1 MSTTPR
7 QLARFCSGSTTTPL
21 PVRFSQHRDVPS
33 SVYRYRL
40 LDNNS
45 LLLSSIPHTPA
56 SFPSIPY
63 RPLASGARHLRTQT
77 VKGYTKREATNT
89 KQGQERK
96 TKAPLK
102 SSKPSSPKPTTTTSP
117 NSQPPKTQEARL
129 SGTTAATTSDLAPP
143 TEHSIALD
151 NLRVLLHPGV
161 RISGHRLPSSITPP
175 LPVLVHLF
183 WYLNS
188 SRCLDQL
195 VPGDWDAL
203 LSWLRHH
210 QDDSTLSQI
219 HQLIMDQRKLAQ
231 NCSTVNF
238 TTLTEARVRSTTDPS
253 MSSLGGA
260 QLGAKKLPSTSAG
273 STAAL
278 DIIQDTISMMKELDI
293 PRSKELYD
301 LYLRTAVQE
310 HRWFRGVAV
319 WDAVR
324 SAEERPH
331 LPPPGVAF
339 RAQVVRCHLQLGNAA
354 AASDLLQ
361 SMFDQT
367 SWADVGSL
375 TAPYDGRSLQAG
387 VGGQGEAEDEQQLV
401 TAEGRAE
408 YFRRRQTQAQRAI
421 QALQKTNILVANPD
435 SASRI
440 SDVQAQQAETH
451 NWKAEVYPPLVEA
464 ICLGEKDKSGASLAV
479 ELAIELLQQ
488 GHLLDRMRFALL
500 VQHVGAATSSERAE
514 SFMKDWVDRVKATP
528 LSLLSP
534 GASKEVLD
542 SDTGSGSTTS
552 SSSTTSASKDAL
564 RKHRRTT
571 VSTAKSF
578 AEVGLQEIVRQATS
592 TQDYTRAFSMFQEM
606 SDQGFPLY
614 SDTSDKLMMGLAK
627 SGDLQS
633 ATTVLETALH
643 HKRVP
648 SIEAVNTLLQGLI
661 RNDWLD
667 ESVSIFRDL
676 TENYGVRPSKESYRH
691 LLHLTSSYGQ
701 LAMTQRLL
709 STLKGLGVERDGAIY
724 RDLMKC
730 YIRSDNLTGAIK
742 VFENMDL
749 TGISSTIQH
758 INVLLEGAIRQSTP
772 STVTRIL
779 EIMSTQEIRP
789 DAKTWNILLG
799 GAFQAEDKELALGLF
814 QELSQS
820 LVERS
825 YIKADATFRAARHP
839 VTFNLLVNE
848 YADRFGIERALTLLD
863 EAVEARFPA
872 AVTQNVYRDLL
883 EKSVQQNNGRAG
895 YRVYRLLRQWEQ
907 RSNLQPSNSKSRQRT
922 SSSSSTTNTPA
933 VITTRLRPL
942 SAFSATSTSTSVRA
956 PSLGKLYCGV
966 MEQLDREGRFELG
979 NEMATDLILSG
990 VELDQDLVAQAVR
1003 LYARS
1008 GELAAAFGLFMK
1020 MGRAYGVEPSKEMV
1034 LSLMDA
1040 ARANQL
1046 ISGQGSV
1053 PVEEGGGSTSVSVGV
1068 RWDDASVQQWT
1079 RILKVSMAHFGL
1091 Q

>member
-1 MSTTPR
+1 MSR
-7 QLARFCSGSTTTPL
+7 
-21 PVRFSQHRDVPS
+21 
-33 SVYRYRL
+33 
-40 LDNNS
+40 
-45 LLLSSIPHTPA
+45 
-56 SFPSIPY
+56 
-63 RPLASGARHLRTQT
+63 
-77 VKGYTKREATNT
+77 
-89 KQGQERK
+89 
-96 TKAPLK
+96 
-102 SSKPSSPKPTTTTSP
+102 
-117 NSQPPKTQEARL
+117 
-129 SGTTAATTSDLAPP
+129 
-143 TEHSIALD
+143 
-151 NLRVLLHPGV
+151 
-161 RISGHRLPSSITPP
+161 
-175 LPVLVHLF
+175 
-183 WYLNS
+183 
-188 SRCLDQL
+188 
-195 VPGDWDAL
+195 
-203 LSWLRHH
+203 
-210 QDDSTLSQI
+210 DDSTLSQI
-219 HQLIMDQRKLAQ
+219 HQLLLDQRKLAK
-231 NCSTVNF
+231 NCSTATF
-238 TTLTEARVRSTTDPS
+238 TTLTEARVRSGTDPS
-253 MSSLGGA
+253 RSA
-260 QLGAKKLPSTSAG
+260 QVGTKRLPSATTG
-273 STAAL
+273 SSAAL
-278 DIIQDTISMMKELDI
+278 DIIQDTISMMTELDI

-324 SAEERPH
+324 SAKERPH
-331 LPPPGVAF
+331 LPPPGIAF
-339 RAQVVRCHLQLGNAA
+339 RAQVVQCHLQLGNAA
-354 AASDLLQ
+354 AASNLLQ
-361 SMFDQT
+361 SVFDQT
-367 SWADVGSL
+367 SWADVSSL
-375 TAPYDGRSLQAG
+375 TASYDGRSLQAG
-387 VGGQGEAEDEQQLV
+387 VGGQGEADGEQQLV
-401 TAEGRAE
+401 TAESRAE
-408 YFRRRQTQAQRAI
+408 HIRRRQSQAQRAI
-421 QALQKTNILVANPD
+421 QTLQKTNILVANPE
-435 SASRI
+435 SASRTL
-440 SDVQAQQAETH
+440 DVQAQQVGTH
-451 NWKAEVYPPLVEA
+451 SWKAEVYPPLIEA
-464 ICLGEKDKSGASLAV
+464 ICLGEKDQSGASLAV
-479 ELAIELLQQ
+479 DLAMELLQQ
-488 GHLLDRMRFALL
+488 GHLLDRIRFALL
-500 VQHVGAATSSERAE
+500 VQHVGATTSSEQAE
-514 SFMKDWVDRVKATP
+514 SFMKVWVDRVKAMP

-534 GASKEVLD
+534 GANKEVLD
-542 SDTGSGSTTS
+542 SDTGSGATTS

-564 RKHRRTT
+564 RKHKRTA

-578 AEVGLQEIVRQATS
+578 AEVGLQEIVGQATS

-614 SDTSDKLMMGLAK
+614 PDTSDKLMMGLAK

-633 ATTVLETALH
+633 ATTVLEMALH

-676 TENYGVRPSKESYRH
+676 TENHGVRPSKESYRH

-709 STLKGLGVERDGAIY
+709 STLKAMGVERDGAIY
-724 RDLMKC
+724 RDLMRC

-742 VFENMDL
+742 VFENMDM
-749 TGISSTIQH
+749 TDISSTIKH
-758 INVLLEGAIRQSTP
+758 INVLLEGAIRQATP
-772 STVTRIL
+772 STVIRIL

-789 DAKTWNILLG
+789 DAETWNILLG
-799 GAFQAEDKELALGLF
+799 GAFRANDKELALGLF

-825 YIKADATFRAARHP
+825 YTKADATFRAARHP

-872 AVTQNVYRDLL
+872 QVTQNVYRDLL
-883 EKSVQQNNGRAG
+883 EKSTLQNNGRAG

-907 RSNLQPSNSKSRQRT
+907 HSNLQPSNRNNRQKT

-933 VITTRLRPL
+933 VTTTTRLRPL
-942 SAFSATSTSTSVRA
+942 SAFSATSTSASVRA
-956 PSLGKLYCGV
+956 PSLSNLYCGV
-966 MEQLDREGRFELG
+966 MEQLDKEGRLELG

-1040 ARANQL
+1040 ARVYQL
-1046 ISGQGSV
+1046 IPWEEDSGR
-1053 PVEEGGGSTSVSVGV
+1053 TSVSVSASAK
-1068 RWDDASVQQWT
+1068 WDDTSVQQWT

>member
-1 MSTTPR
+1 
-7 QLARFCSGSTTTPL
+7 
-21 PVRFSQHRDVPS
+21 
-33 SVYRYRL
+33 
-40 LDNNS
+40 
-45 LLLSSIPHTPA
+45 
-56 SFPSIPY
+56 
-63 RPLASGARHLRTQT
+63 
-77 VKGYTKREATNT
+77 
-89 KQGQERK
+89 
-96 TKAPLK
+96 
-102 SSKPSSPKPTTTTSP
+102 
-117 NSQPPKTQEARL
+117 
-129 SGTTAATTSDLAPP
+129 
-143 TEHSIALD
+143 
-151 NLRVLLHPGV
+151 
-161 RISGHRLPSSITPP
+161 
-175 LPVLVHLF
+175 
-183 WYLNS
+183 
-188 SRCLDQL
+188 
-195 VPGDWDAL
+195 
-203 LSWLRHH
+203 
-210 QDDSTLSQI
+210 
-219 HQLIMDQRKLAQ
+219 MDQRKLAQ
-231 NCSTVNF
+231 NCSTA
-238 TTLTEARVRSTTDPS
+238 TITSLTEARVRSTIDPS
-253 MSSLGGA
+253 LSSLGGA
-260 QLGAKKLPSTSAG
+260 QLGTKKLHSTTTNS
-273 STAAL
+273 SAAL

-310 HRWFRGVAV
+310 HKWFRGVAV
-319 WDAVR
+319 WDAVK
-324 SAEERPH
+324 SAEERLH
-331 LPPPGVAF
+331 LPPPGIAF
-339 RAQVVRCHLQLGNAA
+339 RAQVVRCHLQLGNATE
-354 AASDLLQ
+354 ASDLLQ

-367 SWADVGSL
+367 SWADVSSL
-375 TAPYDGRSLQAG
+375 TAPYDGRSFQAG
-387 VGGQGEAEDEQQLV
+387 VGGQGEAEGEQQLV
-401 TAEGRAE
+401 TAESRAE
-408 YFRRRQTQAQRAI
+408 YLKRRQSQAQRAI
-421 QALQKTNILVANPD
+421 QALQKTSILVANSD
-435 SASRI
+435 SASRT
-440 SDVQAQQAETH
+440 SDVQAQQVGTH
-451 NWKAEVYPPLVEA
+451 NWKAEVYPPLIEA
-464 ICLGEKDKSGASLAV
+464 ICLGEKDQSGASLAV
-479 ELAIELLQQ
+479 DLSIELLQQ

-500 VQHVGAATSSERAE
+500 VQHVGATMSSERAE
-514 SFMKDWVDRVKATP
+514 SFMKDWVDRVKAMP

-534 GASKEVLD
+534 GANKEVLD
-542 SDTGSGSTTS
+542 SDTASGATAS
-552 SSSTTSASKDAL
+552 SSSTTSTSKDVL
-564 RKHRRTT
+564 RKHKRTA

-592 TQDYTRAFSMFQEM
+592 TQNYTRAFSMFQEM

-633 ATTVLETALH
+633 ATTVLDMALH

-676 TENYGVRPSKESYRH
+676 TENHGVRPSKESYRH

-772 STVTRIL
+772 STVVRIL

-789 DAKTWNILLG
+789 DAETWNILLG

-814 QELSQS
+814 QELSQT

-848 YADRFGIERALTLLD
+848 YADRFGIEKALTLLD

-883 EKSVQQNNGRAG
+883 EKSTQQNNGRAG

-907 RSNLQPSNSKSRQRT
+907 RSNLQPSNSNSRQRT
-922 SSSSSTTNTPA
+922 SSSSSTTNTP
-933 VITTRLRPL
+933 VVTTTRLRPL
-942 SAFSATSTSTSVRA
+942 SAFSATSTSASVRA

-966 MEQLDREGRFELG
+966 MEQLDKEGRLELG

-1040 ARANQL
+1040 AKVHQL
-1046 ISGQGSV
+1046 IPGQGSV
-1053 PVEEGGGSTSVSVGV
+1053 PAGGDGGSTSA

>member
-1 MSTTPR
+1 
-7 QLARFCSGSTTTPL
+7 
-21 PVRFSQHRDVPS
+21 
-33 SVYRYRL
+33 
-40 LDNNS
+40 
-45 LLLSSIPHTPA
+45 
-56 SFPSIPY
+56 
-63 RPLASGARHLRTQT
+63 
-77 VKGYTKREATNT
+77 
-89 KQGQERK
+89 
-96 TKAPLK
+96 
-102 SSKPSSPKPTTTTSP
+102 
-117 NSQPPKTQEARL
+117 
-129 SGTTAATTSDLAPP
+129 
-143 TEHSIALD
+143 
-151 NLRVLLHPGV
+151 
-161 RISGHRLPSSITPP
+161 
-175 LPVLVHLF
+175 
-183 WYLNS
+183 
-188 SRCLDQL
+188 
-195 VPGDWDAL
+195 
-203 LSWLRHH
+203 
-210 QDDSTLSQI
+210 
-219 HQLIMDQRKLAQ
+219 MDQRKLAQ
-231 NCSTVNF
+231 NCSTA
-238 TTLTEARVRSTTDPS
+238 TITSLTEARVRSTIDPS
-253 MSSLGGA
+253 LSSLGGA
-260 QLGAKKLPSTSAG
+260 QLGAKKLLSTTTNS
-273 STAAL
+273 SVAL

-310 HRWFRGVAV
+310 HKWFRGVAV

-324 SAEERPH
+324 SAEERLH
-331 LPPPGVAF
+331 LPPPGIAF

-367 SWADVGSL
+367 SWADVSSL
-375 TAPYDGRSLQAG
+375 TAPQE
-387 VGGQGEAEDEQQLV
+387 EAEGEQQLV
-401 TAEGRAE
+401 TAESRAE
-408 YFRRRQTQAQRAI
+408 YLKRRQSQAQRAI
-421 QALQKTNILVANPD
+421 EALQKTSILVANSD
-435 SASRI
+435 SASRT
-440 SDVQAQQAETH
+440 SDVQAQQVGTH
-451 NWKAEVYPPLVEA
+451 SWKAEVYPPLIEA
-464 ICLGEKDKSGASLAV
+464 ICLGEKDQSGASLAV
-479 ELAIELLQQ
+479 DLSIELLQQ

-500 VQHVGAATSSERAE
+500 VQHVGATMSSERAE

-534 GASKEVLD
+534 GANKEVLD
-542 SDTGSGSTTS
+542 SETSSGATTS
-552 SSSTTSASKDAL
+552 SSSTTSTSKDIL
-564 RKHRRTT
+564 RKHKRTA

-592 TQDYTRAFSMFQEM
+592 TQNYTRAFSMFQEM

-614 SDTSDKLMMGLAK
+614 SDTSDKLIMGLAK

-633 ATTVLETALH
+633 ATTVLDIALH

-676 TENYGVRPSKESYRH
+676 TENHGVRPSKESYRH

-772 STVTRIL
+772 STVVRIL

-789 DAKTWNILLG
+789 DAETWNILLG

-814 QELSQS
+814 QELSQT

-825 YIKADATFRAARHP
+825 YTKADATFRAARHP

-848 YADRFGIERALTLLD
+848 YADRFGIEKALTLLD

-883 EKSVQQNNGRAG
+883 EKSTQQNNGRAG

-907 RSNLQPSNSKSRQRT
+907 RSNLQPSNNNSRQRT
-922 SSSSSTTNTPA
+922 SSSSSTSNTP
-933 VITTRLRPL
+933 V
-942 SAFSATSTSTSVRA
+942 
-956 PSLGKLYCGV
+956 LYCGV
-966 MEQLDREGRFELG
+966 MEQLDKEGRLELG

-1040 ARANQL
+1040 AKVHQL
-1046 ISGQGSV
+1046 IPGQGSV
-1053 PVEEGGGSTSVSVGV
+1053 PAGGDGGSTSA